1 MKQWMVLILL
11 LIPLTVSAVG
21 PDVPVKGV
29 ICWDKPVEA
38 DIKGYRWYI
47 VQVPGKPTTG
57 IVDAGLVTSTPP
69 GCPTGQVGVVRDQT
83 GKPDG
88 QYYAGAFAYDTA
100 GNVGAASEFAYN
112 LNSQAPVPLT
122 GLAVH

>member
-1 MKQWMVLILL
+1 MKHWMVLVLL

-21 PDVPVKGV
+21 PDVPAKGV
-29 ICWDKPVEA
+29 ICWDKSPAA
-38 DIKGYRWYI
+38 DLKGYEWYI

-57 IVDAGLVTSTPP
+57 VVDAGLVTSTPP
-69 GCPTGQVGVVRDQT
+69 GCPTGQVGVLRDQT

-88 QYYAGAFAYDTA
+88 QYYAGAVAYDTA
-100 GNVGAASEFAYN
+100 GNKSVPAEFAYT
-112 LNSQAPVPLT
+112 LNVQPPVPLT